1 MNEALRDDLAGLVRW
16 AHGRGWSP
24 GTGGN
29 YAMSVSMDPFQMLI
43 TPSGADKGAV
53 MASDLL
59 VVDANAAILEGTGK
73 PSAETLLH
81 IVLMQELGVTAIA
94 HTHSIWNSLASLQ
107 PEPAFLLSGYE
118 MLKGLSGI
126 TTHEHT
132 ERVPILENS
141 QDIPAMAETLRDV
154 IRANPGMHAFLIRG
168 HGLYSWGYN
177 SFEVR
182 RHLEVLEFLF
192 ELELRRRRIG

>member
-1 MNEALRDDLAGLVRW
+1 
-16 AHGRGWSP
+16 
-24 GTGGN
+24 
-29 YAMSVSMDPFQMLI
+29 MSVSMEPFQMLI

-59 VVDANAAILEGTGK
+59 VVDADASILEGTGK

-94 HTHSIWNSLASLQ
+94 HTHSIWNSMASLQ
-107 PEPAFLLSGYE
+107 SEPAFVLSGYE
-118 MLKGLSGI
+118 MLKGLAGV

-132 ERVPILENS
+132 ERIPILDNS
-141 QDIPAMAETLRDV
+141 QDIPAMATVLREV
-154 IRANPGMHAFLIRG
+154 IRSNPGMHAFLIRG
-168 HGLYSWGYN
+168 HGLYAWGYN